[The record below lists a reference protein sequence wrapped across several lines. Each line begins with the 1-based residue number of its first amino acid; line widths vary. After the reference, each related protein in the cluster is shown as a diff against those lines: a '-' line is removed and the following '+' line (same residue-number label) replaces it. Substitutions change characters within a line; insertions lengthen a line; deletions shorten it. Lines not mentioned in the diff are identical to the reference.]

1 MSEQREM
8 KNDMK
13 LPKYAS
19 LLSDAGFKAVLAEP
33 RNKTVLMKIL
43 NLVLPQ
49 DRQIVGI
56 ESYCDREI
64 NGFTPLS
71 KYSRIDIRVKDIFGR
86 EFIVEM
92 QRKIHDCFFQRC
104 VWYGSNA
111 YGHSLGTGA
120 EYEDLKPVF
129 VIAFLEQNL
138 PHKDESQ
145 WDSENCVSCYQMTEK
160 RTGEFAPDT
169 IMCIFVEL
177 GRFSKGR
184 DELSNS
190 FEKICYVFKNAEK
203 WNAGEVPEEII
214 EDELANELVKVCEV
228 ENFSPDTKLD
238 YLRTMF
244 TEMDYKAE
252 MKAYYKEGVSDTAA
266 KMLAAGIPTETIVA
280 CTGLSVEKI
289 KRLTT
294 KKV

>member
-1 MSEQREM
+1 M
-8 KNDMK
+8 KNGVK
-13 LPKYAS
+13 LSKYAS

-33 RNKTVLMKIL
+33 RNKTVLMRLL
-43 NLVLPQ
+43 NLVLPE
-49 DRQIVGI
+49 DRQIAGI
-56 ESYCDREI
+56 ESYSDREV
-64 NGFTPLS
+64 NGFTPFS
-71 KYSRIDIRVKDIFGR
+71 KYSRIDIRVKDTLGR

-92 QRKIHDCFFQRC
+92 QRKVHDCFFQRC

-145 WDSENCVSCYQMTEK
+145 WDSEKCISCYQMTEK

-177 GRFSKGR
+177 GRFIKER
-184 DELSNS
+184 NELSNS
-190 FEKICYVFKNAEK
+190 FDKICYVFKNAEK
-203 WNAGEVPEEII
+203 WNAGNVPEEILN
-214 EDELANELVKVCEV
+214 DELASELIRACEV
-228 ENFSPDTKLD
+228 ENFPPDTKLD

-266 KMLAAGIPTETIVA
+266 RMLAAGIPTKTIA
-280 CTGLSVEKI
+280 SCTGLSEEKI
-289 KRLTT
+289 KSLTAAT
-294 KKV
+294 K